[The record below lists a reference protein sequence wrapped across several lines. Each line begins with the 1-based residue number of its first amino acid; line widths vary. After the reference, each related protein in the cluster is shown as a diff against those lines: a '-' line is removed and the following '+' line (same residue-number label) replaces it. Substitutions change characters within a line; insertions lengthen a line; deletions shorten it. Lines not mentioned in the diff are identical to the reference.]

1 MRSSVMTTHPVPCLA
16 FSILQILPPY
26 ASCKKWTP
34 LFLPQQQVQDTRY
47 FHAFGSN
54 EVGRS
59 QCRMEVTWQ
68 QLREANLP
76 TESNHYTDPN
86 RLIQLVGTSVIPL
99 VLSLWWVGEKGRSRC
114 GKVRSLL

>member
-1 MRSSVMTTHPVPCLA
+1 MTTHPIPLPLPSP
-16 FSILQILPPY
+16 FLQTLLPY
-26 ASCKKWTP
+26 ASCKRWTP

-86 RLIQLVGTSVIPL
+86 RLIQLVGTSVIPHVCVSL
-99 VLSLWWVGEKGRSRC
+99 VGR
-114 GKVRSLL
+114 